1 VSDPPNFNVTLHHL
15 TAGAKQAG
23 ATLPDIPLG
32 EVPQKKLRELI
43 RSLATLA
50 PTNLGGASPE
60 LRVVAPHGQ
69 FVVQVSEAR
78 LRINS
83 WTIKVGGADLS
94 PDQIFALITGA
105 EAVAGAVGLEAT
117 GGGAKRSRGALTAI
131 LAVLILG
138 TNALTAWMLTRPQPS
153 PPLLAE
159 FTPLAK
165 EPAERF
171 IAEITGD
178 YQTGTGEG
186 TRALKIAKDGR
197 VHWSRFGPA
206 GAVAEDTEV
215 AVQPV
220 QSHGKP
226 ALLADDRTLIEATD
240 ARSLVFYN
248 ETYRRKTP

>member
-1 VSDPPNFNVTLHHL
+1 VSDAPNFNVTLHHL
-15 TAGAKQAG
+15 AAGAKEAG

-32 EVPQKKLRELI
+32 EIPQKKLRELI
-43 RSLATLA
+43 RNLATLA
-50 PTNLGGASPE
+50 PANLGKASPE
-60 LRVVAPHGQ
+60 LRVIAPHGQ
-69 FVVQVSEAR
+69 FVVQISAGR

-105 EAVAGAVGLEAT
+105 EAVADAVGVDAV
-117 GGGAKRSRGALTAI
+117 GGSAKRSRGALTVV

-171 IAEITGD
+171 IAEIMGD
-178 YQTGTGEG
+178 YQTGPNAGA
-186 TRALKIAKDGR
+186 RALKIAKDGH
-197 VHWSRFGPA
+197 VHWLRLGPA
-206 GAVAEDTEV
+206 GAVGEDTEV

-220 QSHGKP
+220 QSRGKP
-226 ALLADDRTLIEATD
+226 ALLADGRTLIEATD
-240 ARSLVFYN
+240 ARSLLFYN
-248 ETYRRKTP
+248 ETYRRKAP